1 MVRILDNDAFE
12 AFNETSLFDQKT
24 AQSFRKNVLE
34 PNGLMDPLEMYINFR
49 GREAN
54 IEPLIRSRGLIN

>member
-54 IEPLIRSRGLIN
+54 IEPLLRSRGLIN